1 MGLNFKSFRNENDA
15 LIRLCLKINKP
26 FIYIPITWM
35 GCKMRI
41 YNWKKHNKIKENE
54 FEILLREGMRI
65 IEESKEPWDVK
76 QYGRRPYPSRSMV
89 LICLLKVY
97 FGMPYRDI
105 ESLIRS
111 NQSFQ
116 DILHLNTI
124 PDHNTIQRAMA
135 KMPLGYLK
143 DLNQK
148 LTFSF
153 KKRELTLPSMQL
165 DLA

>member
-1 MGLNFKSFRNENDA
+1 MFLYSQLYGWDA
-15 LIRLCLKINKP
+15 
-26 FIYIPITWM
+26 
-35 GCKMRI
+35 KMRV
-41 YNWKKHNKIKENE
+41 YNWKKHNKIKEHE

-65 IEESKEPWDVK
+65 IEESKEPWTAK
-76 QYGRRPYPSRSMV
+76 QYGRRPYPPKSMI

-105 ESLIRS
+105 ESLIHS
-111 NQSFQ
+111 NKTFQ
-116 DILHLNTI
+116 ELLKLKRI

-135 KMPLGYLK
+135 RIPLGYLK

-153 KKRELTLPSMQL
+153 KKRELTLPLMQL
-165 DLA
+165 DFA

>member
-1 MGLNFKSFRNENDA
+1 MSQN
-15 LIRLCLKINKP
+15 INKVFVFP
-26 FIYIPITWM
+26 SLWM
-35 GCKMRI
+35 GCKMRV
-41 YNWKKHNKIKENE
+41 YNWKKHNKIKEQE

-65 IEESKEPWDVK
+65 IKESQEPWTAK
-76 QYGRRPYPSRSMV
+76 HYGRRPYPSRSMV
-89 LICLLKVY
+89 LICLLKAY

-111 NQSFQ
+111 NKTFQ
-116 DILHLNTI
+116 DLLDLGRI

-135 KMPLGYLK
+135 KIPLGYLK

-148 LTFSF
+148 LTFTF
-153 KKRELTLPSMQL
+153 KKREQTLPSMQL

>member
-1 MGLNFKSFRNENDA
+1 
-15 LIRLCLKINKP
+15 
-26 FIYIPITWM
+26 
-35 GCKMRI
+35 MRV
-41 YNWKKHNKIKENE
+41 YNWKKHNKIKEKE
-54 FEILLREGMRI
+54 FEILLREAVRI
-65 IEESKEPWDVK
+65 IHDSQKPWKEK
-76 QYGRRPYPSRSMV
+76 QYGRRPYQPRSMV

-111 NQSFQ
+111 NKTFQ
-116 DILHLNTI
+116 EILKIEKI

-135 KMPLGYLK
+135 KIPMAYLK

-153 KKRELTLPSMQL
+153 KKREQTLPLMQQ